1 GPHMG
6 IFPTVEKLVEEMREQ
21 LDEVDSHP
29 RTSIFEKLP
38 SKRDYPDYFKVIEK
52 PMAIDII
59 LKNCKNGTYKTLE
72 EVRQA
77 LQTMFENARFYNEE
91 GSWVY
96 VDADKLNEFTD
107 EWFKEH
113 SS

>member
-1 GPHMG
+1 
-6 IFPTVEKLVEEMREQ
+6 
-21 LDEVDSHP
+21 
-29 RTSIFEKLP
+29 
-38 SKRDYPDYFKVIEK
+38 
-52 PMAIDII
+52 MAIDII